1 MLIADDR
8 YLALVKALTELDQE
22 QCPFSSANDRR
33 TWAENQIQV
42 ALCAADIYPASSADC
57 DSDQPS
63 IAMHGEEPSAELVG
77 KVELMLAGL
86 GSASVH

>member
-8 YLALVKALTELDQE
+8 YFQLLHTLTDAHAGSDEYVVMGR
-22 QCPFSSANDRR
+22 A
-33 TWAENQIQV
+33 WVENRIQV

-57 DSDQPS
+57 EPGHPS
-63 IAMHGEEPSAELVG
+63 IVLHGEEPSTELVAEIDR
-77 KVELMLAGL
+77 VLAGL

>member
-8 YLALVKALTELDQE
+8 YFALVTTLTDAHAG
-22 QCPFSSANDRR
+22 SDSYAVMGRA
-33 TWAENQIQV
+33 WVENHIQV

-57 DSDQPS
+57 DLDHPA
-63 IAMHGEEPSAELVG
+63 IVLHGEEPYAELVAE
-77 KVELMLAGL
+77 VDEVLAGL